1 MSIKVKTYVTS
12 YTYDIVENKMYPDEE
27 VVERELKEVKRLLQQ
42 GHTVEYRFGD
52 AMSTVLDMDKFKE
65 FLVPLDP
72 EYNVKKSSGII
83 IEDSFQRT
91 LESLTPRVE
100 ETTPIPIINEVP
112 PVTNVSIL
120 DVAKQLEKSGAL
132 VDNNIK
138 EIKEETKV
146 EEKEEVVKNEVKPV
160 EIKKDEKINK
170 PTNKTN
176 TKK

>member
-27 VVERELKEVKRLLQQ
+27 IVERELKEVERLLLQ

-72 EYNVKKSSGII
+72 VYNVKRSSSTI

-100 ETTPIPIINEVP
+100 ETTPISIVNEVP

-132 VDNNIK
+132 VDNNVK
-138 EIKEETKV
+138 EVKEETKV
-146 EEKEEVVKNEVKPV
+146 EVIKNEVKPV
-160 EIKKDEKINK
+160 ETKKEEKINK

>member
-27 VVERELKEVKRLLQQ
+27 VVERELKEVERLLLQ
-42 GHTVEYRFGD
+42 GHTIEYRFGD

-72 EYNVKKSSGII
+72 VYNVKRSSSTV

-100 ETTPIPIINEVP
+100 ETTPIPIVNEVP

-132 VDNNIK
+132 VDNNVK
-138 EIKEETKV
+138 EVKEETKV
-146 EEKEEVVKNEVKPV
+146 EVIKDEVKPV
-160 EIKKDEKINK
+160 ETKKEEKINK

>member
-1 MSIKVKTYVTS
+1 MSVKVKTYVTS

-27 VVERELKEVKRLLQQ
+27 VVERELKEVERLLQQ

-72 EYNVKKSSGII
+72 EYKVKKSSRLIVD
-83 IEDSFQRT
+83 DSFQKT
-91 LESLTPRVE
+91 LESLTPKVE
-100 ETTPIPIINEVP
+100 EVAPIPIVNEVP
-112 PVTNVSIL
+112 PVSNVSIL

-132 VDNNIK
+132 VDNNVK

-146 EEKEEVVKNEVKPV
+146 EEKVEEVKNEVKPV
-160 EIKKDEKINK
+160 EMKKEEKINK
-170 PTNKTN
+170 PANKN
-176 TKK
+176 TSKK

>member
-1 MSIKVKTYVTS
+1 MSVKVKTYVTS

-27 VVERELKEVKRLLQQ
+27 VVERELKEVGRLLLQ

-72 EYNVKKSSGII
+72 EYNVKRSSSTI

-100 ETTPIPIINEVP
+100 ESTPIPVVNEVP

-132 VDNNIK
+132 VDNNVK
-138 EIKEETKV
+138 EVKEETKV
-146 EEKEEVVKNEVKPV
+146 EVIKDEVKPV
-160 EIKKDEKINK
+160 ETKKEEKINK

>member
-27 VVERELKEVKRLLQQ
+27 IVERELKEVERLLLQ

-72 EYNVKKSSGII
+72 EYNVKRSSSTI

-100 ETTPIPIINEVP
+100 ETTPISIVNEVP

-132 VDNNIK
+132 VDNNVK
-138 EIKEETKV
+138 EVKEETKV
-146 EEKEEVVKNEVKPV
+146 EVIKNEVKPV
-160 EIKKDEKINK
+160 ETKKEEKINK

>member
-27 VVERELKEVKRLLQQ
+27 VVERELKEVERLLRQ

-52 AMSTVLDMDKFKE
+52 AMSTVLDMVKFKE

-100 ETTPIPIINEVP
+100 ETTPIPIINEIP

-132 VDNNIK
+132 VDNNVK
-138 EIKEETKV
+138 EVKEETKV
-146 EEKEEVVKNEVKPV
+146 EVIKDEVKPV
-160 EIKKDEKINK
+160 ETKKEEKINK

>member
-12 YTYDIVENKMYPDEE
+12 YTYDIVENKMYPDED
-27 VVERELKEVKRLLQQ
+27 VVERELKEVERLLLQ

-72 EYNVKKSSGII
+72 VYNVKRSSSTI
-83 IEDSFQRT
+83 IEDSFQRI

-100 ETTPIPIINEVP
+100 ETTPIPIVNEVP

-132 VDNNIK
+132 DDNNVK
-138 EIKEETKV
+138 EVKEETKV
-146 EEKEEVVKNEVKPV
+146 EVIKDEVKPV
-160 EIKKDEKINK
+160 ETKKEEKINK

>member
-1 MSIKVKTYVTS
+1 MSVKVKTYVTS

-27 VVERELKEVKRLLQQ
+27 VVERELKEVGRLLLQ

-72 EYNVKKSSGII
+72 EYNVKRSSSTI

-91 LESLTPRVE
+91 LESLTSRVE
-100 ETTPIPIINEVP
+100 ESTPIPVVNEVP

-132 VDNNIK
+132 VDNNVK
-138 EIKEETKV
+138 EVKEETKV
-146 EEKEEVVKNEVKPV
+146 EVIKDEVKPV
-160 EIKKDEKINK
+160 ETKKEEKINK

>member
-27 VVERELKEVKRLLQQ
+27 VVERELKEVERLLLQ

-72 EYNVKKSSGII
+72 EYNVKRSSSTI

-100 ETTPIPIINEVP
+100 ETTPIPIVNEVP

-132 VDNNIK
+132 VDNNVK
-138 EIKEETKV
+138 EVKEETKV
-146 EEKEEVVKNEVKPV
+146 EVIKDEVKPV
-160 EIKKDEKINK
+160 ETKKEEKINK